1 MMTVHRRLH
10 GRERGSAS
18 VELIGFL
25 PYLFLAVLFGWQIL
39 LSAFTAVNAE
49 NAARNGSRVEGR
61 GGDGTAAAM
70 ESLAP
75 WLRDNATASIEGER
89 ASVTV
94 NIPIVFPAFTND
106 ALTVTRSAT
115 LPSTE

>member
-1 MMTVHRRLH
+1 MLDVRLRA

-39 LSAFTAVNAE
+39 LSAYTAVNAE

-61 GGDGTAAAM
+61 GGNGTAAAM
-70 ESLAP
+70 DSLAP
-75 WLRDNATASIEGER
+75 WLRHEATASVDGER

-94 NIPIVFPAFTND
+94 NIPIVFPSFTND
-106 ALTVTRSAT
+106 ALTVTRTAV